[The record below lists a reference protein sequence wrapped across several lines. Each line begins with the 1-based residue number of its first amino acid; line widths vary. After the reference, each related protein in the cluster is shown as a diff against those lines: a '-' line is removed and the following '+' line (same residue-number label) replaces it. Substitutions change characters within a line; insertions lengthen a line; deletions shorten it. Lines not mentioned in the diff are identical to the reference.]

1 MSSKTL
7 QEYYRAVQEAI
18 DNLTE
23 EERDYIS
30 KQIGCIT
37 EAWVVVDSTMKF
49 KSGEAPYVAVYTT
62 EEAARDYGKA
72 DFIKKVDLFY

>member
-1 MSSKTL
+1 MDKKRLNETIKKITEL
-7 QEYYRAVQEAI
+7 IE
-18 DNLTE
+18 NLAF

-49 KSGEAPYVAVYTT
+49 ESGEAPYVAVYTT